1 MPVPLPRMCSVLAHE
16 LRSPLSVLQG
26 YIRLLQR
33 QRDAGHPETAML
45 DAMLDATGRLT
56 AIARQASE
64 LGAWLAAR
72 DTTPLESVAVADVL
86 EEITKRTAP
95 DGAISVIR
103 TSDSGEQSPRV
114 QADASA
120 LAGAVM
126 ALAESMARE
135 AGGSVVEISHRRQAP
150 DASPSLSLRTR
161 TAPAAENGHVE
172 GHAQRALS
180 FDRGGAGLALIA
192 ASYILDAHGAHTRI
206 GNVPG
211 SIDIHFGKDG
221 GAM

>member
-1 MPVPLPRMCSVLAHE
+1 MCSVLAHE

-56 AIARQASE
+56 AIARQASD

-72 DTTPLESVAVADVL
+72 DTTPLESVAVTEVL

-95 DGAISVIR
+95 DGAISVVR
-103 TSDSGEQSPRV
+103 AHESGEQAPRV

-135 AGGSVVEISHRRQAP
+135 AGGGVVEICQVRDDP
-150 DASPSLSLRTR
+150 GWSPSLSLRTR
-161 TAPAAENGHVE
+161 TTPAVENGHVE

-192 ASYILDAHGAHTRI
+192 ASYVLDAHGAQTRI
-206 GNVPG
+206 GSVPG
-211 SIDIHFGKDG
+211 SIDIHFGKHG
-221 GAM
+221 GAL

>member
-1 MPVPLPRMCSVLAHE
+1 MCSVLAHE

-56 AIARQASE
+56 AIARQASD

-72 DTTPLESVAVADVL
+72 DTTPLESVAVTEVL

-95 DGAISVIR
+95 DGTISVIR
-103 TSDSGEQSPRV
+103 VNESAEQPPMV
-114 QADASA
+114 QADAPA

-135 AGGSVVEISHRRQAP
+135 AGGAIVEIRQVRDDP
-150 DASPSLSLRTR
+150 GTSPSLSLRTR
-161 TAPAAENGHVE
+161 TTPAVENGQVE

-192 ASYILDAHGAHTRI
+192 ASYVLDAHGARTRI

>member
-1 MPVPLPRMCSVLAHE
+1 MCSVLAHE

-56 AIARQASE
+56 AIARQASD

-72 DTTPLESVAVADVL
+72 DTTPLESVAVAEVL

-95 DGAISVIR
+95 DGAVSVVR
-103 TSDSGEQSPRV
+103 VNESGEQPMV

-135 AGGSVVEISHRRQAP
+135 AGGAIVEIRQVRDNP
-150 DASPSLSLRTR
+150 DTSPSLSLRTR
-161 TAPAAENGHVE
+161 TTPAVENGHVE
-172 GHAQRALS
+172 GHVQRALS

-192 ASYILDAHGAHTRI
+192 ASYVLDAHGARTRI